1 MRNVYILGLLCFLTL
16 SAAPTLGEEIA
27 WLRDA
32 DKAWAEAVKAD
43 RPLVLF
49 ITRPN
54 CRYCKKMKSVT
65 FADAEVSAQINSS
78 FVPLVID
85 PKTDAALIKELKIAS
100 FPTTLII
107 SPEAVTLERIKG
119 YLPPQEFLERLDR
132 SSTPATASNTR
143 SSRR

>member
-1 MRNVYILGLLCFLTL
+1 MRMVFVLGLSCLLTL
-16 SAAPTLGEEIA
+16 STVPAFGEEIT

-32 DKAWAEAVKAD
+32 DEAWAEAVKAD

-49 ITRPN
+49 ITRSK
-54 CRYCKKMKSVT
+54 CRFCMKMKSVT
-65 FADAEVSAQINSS
+65 FADAEVTAQINSS
-78 FVPLVID
+78 FVPLAID

-100 FPTTLII
+100 YPTTLII

-119 YLPPQEFLERLDR
+119 YLPPEKFLERLAR
-132 SSTPATASNTR
+132 SSTPATALRTR